1 MSKQRW
7 WAIWFSLGAAL
18 AVLLPPAWAA
28 GSAPGKPGLLGPL
41 VPVTWLQRHLQRPDV
56 LLLDAS
62 PARAHQAQHIPGAVN
77 ADVFSIGAKD
87 LPQAEMQSRFEA
99 WGISPGRQI
108 VIYDEGGSMLATRLF
123 WDLHYH
129 GFPVRQMAIL
139 DGGLAKWRE
148 AGGAVT
154 QQATPAPARGRFR
167 ITRLNEDA
175 RVRTPEMLLASGD
188 PQNHAL
194 IEALE
199 PNWHFGET
207 AFFDRPGHIPGG
219 VMMPRADFYNADKTF
234 KSPAEL
240 RKMLAYMGVRPEQ
253 QVNAYCGGGIAASV
267 PYFVAKFILGMP
279 KVKLYKES
287 EMGWLQDERGL
298 PFWTYDAPQLMRAT
312 AWLRAWNGP
321 MMRLYSDSAISIVDV
336 RPAEVY
342 RQGHLPFAVN
352 VPAEV
357 FRRHLDQPAQ
367 LAQLLGQAGV
377 NPAHEAVVFSD
388 AGLDESAALAFVA
401 LQRAGQRRVSVFMD
415 TLDQWAAAGQE
426 VARVSADASRPTLPP
441 VDYTATLRTDVLV
454 GGVHK
459 GAAAYPRVYVA
470 SGRTPP
476 TRALEAP
483 VHHVPYADLLK
494 PDGTP
499 KAASDIWKL
508 LEKAGVPRYA
518 EIVSIADEPGA
529 AAAAFYLLKL
539 MGFPDVKMGMP

>member
-1 MSKQRW
+1 MSKQQRG
-7 WAIWFSLGAAL
+7 WAVWLALGAVL
-18 AVLLPPAWAA
+18 AALLPPAWAA
-28 GSAPGKPGLLGPL
+28 GKAPGPVGPL
-41 VPVTWLQRHLQRPDV
+41 VPVPWLQRHLQQPGV

-62 PARAHQAQHIPGAVN
+62 PARAYQAQHIPGAVN

-87 LPQAEMQSRFEA
+87 LPQAQMQSRFQA

-129 GFPVRQMAIL
+129 GFPARDMAIL

-154 QQATPAPARGRFR
+154 QEPTPAPPRGRFR

-188 PQNHAL
+188 PHNHAL

-234 KSPAEL
+234 KSPDEL

-253 QVNAYCGGGIAASV
+253 QINAYCGGGIAASV
-267 PYFVAKFILGMP
+267 PYFVARFILGMP

-298 PFWTYDAPQLMRAT
+298 PFWTYDAPQMMRAT

-321 MMRLYSDSAISIVDV
+321 MMRMYSDSAISIVDV
-336 RPAEVY
+336 RPAEVF

-367 LAQLLGQAGV
+367 LAQVLGQAGV
-377 NPAHEAVVFSD
+377 NPSHEAVVFSD
-388 AGLDESAALAFVA
+388 AGLDEAAALAFVA

-415 TLDQWAAAGQE
+415 TLDQWAAAGLE
-426 VARVSADASRPTLPP
+426 VARLSADAARPALPP
-441 VDYTATLRTDVLV
+441 QSYTAALRKDVLV
-454 GGVHK
+454 GRAQQ
-459 GAAAYPRVYVA
+459 AAGAYPRVFVA
-470 SGRTPP
+470 SGRALPARVPEEPVPP
-476 TRALEAP
+476 CAD
-483 VHHVPYADLLK
+483 ADLLK

-539 MGFPDVKMGMP
+539 MGFPDVKMLAP